1 MGNGVSGGVGS
12 SGSSQEMDD
21 ACAKAG
27 VVKVADLL
35 K

>member
-1 MGNGVSGGVGS
+1 VIGGIGS
-12 SGSSQEMDD
+12 SGSSLEMDD

-27 VVKVADLL
+27 LARVADLL

>member
-1 MGNGVSGGVGS
+1 MGDETIGIGS
-12 SGSSQEMDD
+12 TGSTQETDE